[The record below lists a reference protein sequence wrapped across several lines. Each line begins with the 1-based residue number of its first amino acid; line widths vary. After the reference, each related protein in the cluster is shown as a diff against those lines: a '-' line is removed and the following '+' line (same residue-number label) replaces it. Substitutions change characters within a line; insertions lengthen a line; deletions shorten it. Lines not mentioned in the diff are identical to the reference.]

1 LDPSFVRSLL
11 SEVRSAFVRSF
22 VRLLR
27 LLRLLR
33 SFASFRFVCFV
44 CFVCFVHLLR
54 LPHLLRSSVRSLLRH
69 FVCLLRSFVCF
80 TRSFVLKMSP
90 SVVASFFVLFSP
102 FVRSFRRPLLSVRSF
117 VLKTCCFVVR
127 SEVRLFAPSFFG
139 SVVGAVVRSEVSS
152 CVRSPRTCS
161 FVWAFVLSCV
171 PAVIVPW
178 SVPVFVC
185 SFVHCFA
192 PSAHVQCRADVVR
205 AITRPGVRLFRS
217 LTLVPTFDGFLVS
230 VRLHVSSG
238 GRDRQSATCNS
249 FHCRLPFSNFFGRKP
264 ARSLRPERVKL
275 RSCLDEAAEDIPRC
289 PAARSGP
296 MTPWS
301 RRTATL

>member
-1 LDPSFVRSLL
+1 MDPSFVRSLL

-102 FVRSFRRPLLSVRSF
+102 FVRSFSKRVASLFVPKFVCLLHRSLAQSSVPLSVPRFLPAFVRPELARSF
-117 VLKTCCFVVR
+117 G
-127 SEVRLFAPSFFG
+127 RLSFPVSLPSSFLG
-139 SVVGAVVRSEVSS
+139 QSLS
-152 CVRSPRTCS
+152 S
-161 FVWAFVLSCV
+161 FVPLSIASLLLPTFNAV
-171 PAVIVPW
+171 PTS
-178 SVPVFVC
+178 SVP
-185 SFVHCFA
+185 
-192 PSAHVQCRADVVR
+192 
-205 AITRPGVRLFRS
+205 
-217 LTLVPTFDGFLVS
+217 
-230 VRLHVSSG
+230 
-238 GRDRQSATCNS
+238 
-249 FHCRLPFSNFFGRKP
+249 
-264 ARSLRPERVKL
+264 
-275 RSCLDEAAEDIPRC
+275 
-289 PAARSGP
+289 
-296 MTPWS
+296 
-301 RRTATL
+301 